1 MQLRFPH
8 LNGGVANGLNDA
20 GIETFEGDSPTHI
33 IRECA
38 QNSLDAALSD
48 DHPVHLEI
56 RRLVL
61 GAEHFPFKDG
71 LLSAVQACKAHWLRQ
86 NKAKQFFERAQSILE
101 QPVINVLK
109 VSDLGTKGVPG
120 DDTDMDK
127 PWYGLV
133 KSRGVSNKDREDSG
147 GAFGIGKDAPLAASP
162 LRTVIYSTLTLDG
175 SFAIQG
181 VARLVTHRDLNGMET
196 QGTGFIGDFDPAR
209 TLYKAIRDPK
219 RVNAAFHRQQP
230 GLDVYILGM
239 NSLQPDWERSFIQ
252 SALANFWPAIHN
264 GRLTFD
270 IHGTKI
276 SRENLARLM
285 ESEKE
290 APSVRDAY
298 PYYESVVHPEA
309 VFREK
314 EDVPTAGRCRLHA
327 LVGKVG
333 LPKKICMVRKT
344 GMVIHYYSPKIT
356 VIPFSGLFVCDDREG
371 NKILKSLEPPRH
383 DKFET
388 GRAETPQGR
397 RILRD
402 IQDWIRTELQKLIP
416 ASSAAEINE
425 TNLPRD
431 LLDIQ
436 PGLPPEDSGEPEEED
451 ITGKAKEV
459 SQAIA
464 LVPPS
469 RTTRR
474 ARAVRKT
481 NRGGGGTRKGGS
493 GRGGGHG
500 PHGRGGTGGSED
512 DSEWEHSFESRFFRG
527 SSSPDEIV
535 AVLKSG
541 ADLVADVE
549 IVCLGEDDREDPV
562 PVQLSACR
570 DVSGKNLTVGGSLI
584 RGLSMKKDLPL
595 RLHLKTRHLPG
606 TALAARPVL
615 PAP

>member
-1 MQLRFPH
+1 MELRFPH

-38 QNSLDAALSD
+38 QNSLDAAVSD

-56 RRLVL
+56 SRVVL
-61 GAEHFPFKDG
+61 GTDHLPFKEG
-71 LLSAVQACKAHWLRQ
+71 LLAAVQSCRAHWPRQ
-86 NKAKQFFERAQSILE
+86 TKAKQFFERAQKILE
-101 QPVINVLK
+101 QPVLNVLK
-109 VSDLGTKGVPG
+109 ISDFGTKGVPG
-120 DDTDMDK
+120 EDTDMDK

-162 LRTVIYSTLTLDG
+162 LRTVIYSTLTLAG
-175 SFAIQG
+175 SFAMQG
-181 VARLVTHRDLNGMET
+181 VARLVTHRDQTGMET
-196 QGTGFIGDFDPAR
+196 QGTGFIGDFDPNNN
-209 TLYKAIRDPK
+209 LHKAIRDPR
-219 RVNAAFHRQQP
+219 RVNSFFHRKKP

-239 NSLQPDWERSFIQ
+239 SQLQQNWDRSFIE
-252 SALANFWPAIHN
+252 SALANFWPAIHTSK
-264 GRLTFD
+264 LTFD

-276 SRENLARLM
+276 NRENLAQLM
-285 ESEKE
+285 NSSKDDG
-290 APSVRDAY
+290 PVKDAY

-309 VFREK
+309 VLREK
-314 EDVPTAGRCRLHA
+314 NDVPTAGCCRLHA

-356 VIPFSGLFVCDDREG
+356 VIPFSGLFACDDREG
-371 NKILKSLEPPRH
+371 NTILKSLEPPRH
-383 DKFET
+383 DKFDT

-402 IQDWIRTELQKLIP
+402 IQEWIREELQKLIP
-416 ASSAAEINE
+416 ATSAAEINE

-451 ITGKAKEV
+451 ITGQAKNV
-459 SQAIA
+459 SSATP

-474 ARAVRKT
+474 ARTVRPT
-481 NRGGGGTRKGGS
+481 NRGGGGTRKGG
-493 GRGGGHG
+493 GKGGGGHG
-500 PHGRGGTGGSED
+500 PKGRRGTGGSEE
-512 DSEWEHSFESRFFRG
+512 DSDWEHTFESRFFRT
-527 SSSPDEIV
+527 SSSPDEMI

-541 ADLVADVE
+541 ADLKADVE
-549 IVCLGEDDREDPV
+549 IVSLGEDEREDPV
-562 PVQLSACR
+562 PVPLTACR
-570 DVSGKNLTVGGSLI
+570 DTSGRVHNVKGSLI
-584 RGLSMKKDLPL
+584 HGLVLKKGIPL
-595 RLHLKTRHLPG
+595 RLHLKTRRLPG
-606 TALAARPVL
+606 TALSARPVL
-615 PAP
+615 PVS